1 MRRKMAK
8 INERIR
14 KLEEN
19 NSNKIRLKAVKDL
32 DGSWKINNKEIM
44 EDEMEKLI
52 GAGYEI
58 IRLVIQR
65 DNRQKELSL

>member
-1 MRRKMAK
+1 MAK